1 MALSRLLLKNIR
13 SIESAEIFP
22 CHQFNLFYGDNGAGK
37 TSLLEA
43 INILSTGRSFRTHHF
58 RDVIRHKQA
67 NLMVAGIQET
77 DNKTQQ
83 LGIERTKDSVK
94 VRINKQPVKQ
104 IAELSYALP
113 VIEFHPGST
122 QLITGDP
129 GQRRAYIDWGV
140 FQTNPD
146 FFSDW
151 RQYQHSLR
159 QRNTLLK
166 AKKSKQEIRL
176 WDHPLTQSA
185 KKIDEARYLYLTNL
199 ESHLAS
205 LFNQLAINYKL
216 GFQYRSGWKQGE
228 TFEESLEKNLN
239 RDQILGYTYSG
250 PHRADLNITLN
261 ERPASS
267 CASRGQLKFI
277 TILLK
282 LLQATHLK
290 KATEKNAILLFD
302 DLPSEFD
309 HDHIQQVINLIINLK
324 TQVFITTIE
333 AEKKTL
339 KNEPLKLFHVKQGMV
354 TEK

>member
-22 CHQFNLFYGDNGAGK
+22 CHQFNLFYGANGAGK

-43 INILSTGRSFRTHHF
+43 INILSTGRSFRTHRV
-58 RDVIRHKQA
+58 RDIIRQKQPTF
-67 NLMVAGIQET
+67 MVAGIQET

-83 LGIERTKDSVK
+83 LGIERTNDSVN

-113 VIEFHPGST
+113 LIEFHPGST

-129 GQRRAYIDWGV
+129 GQRRAYMDWGV
-140 FQTNPD
+140 FQTNPG

-159 QRNTLLK
+159 QRNALLK
-166 AKKSKQEIRL
+166 AKKPKQEITL
-176 WDHPLTQSA
+176 WNDPLIQSA
-185 KKIDEARYLYLTNL
+185 KKVDQARHHYLTNL
-199 ESHLAS
+199 ESHLAD
-205 LFNQLAINYKL
+205 LFNQLTINYEL

-228 TFEESLEKNLN
+228 TFEESLGKNLN
-239 RDQILGYTYSG
+239 RDQDLGYTYSG

-261 ERPASS
+261 NRLASS
-267 CASRGQLKFI
+267 YASRGQLKFI

-282 LLQATHLK
+282 LLQATHFK
-290 KATEKNAILLFD
+290 KTTQENAILLFD

-309 HDHIQQVINLIINLK
+309 RDHLQQIINLIIEIK

-333 AEKKTL
+333 ADIKTL
-339 KNEPLKLFHVKQGMV
+339 KNETKKMFHVKQGEV
-354 TEK
+354 LEK